1 MKMHFSSK
9 IYIWMS
15 MTKKQKIKAT
25 QVSINSWVNKILY
38 IHTVENYPSL
48 YILTVE
54 NYPSLRHHW
63 LDGHESEW
71 TLAVGDGQ
79 GGLACCDSWGCK
91 SRTRLSNWTELNWTE
106 LKAVLFAVFLGIFT
120 LLSIVAVL
128 VCILLLFIY
137 LIFSCV
143 ESFFLCGLFSSYGY
157 WGLLSRCGVQ
167 AAHCCGFSCCGAQA
181 LGMQASV
188 VSTPRL

>member
-1 MKMHFSSK
+1 MLPLEDSLVVPRNVKHRVTTWPRNSTLRCILKQMKMHFSSK

-79 GGLACCDSWGCK
+79 GGLVCCNSWGCK
-91 SRTRLSNWTELNWTE
+91 ASETTERLNWTE
-106 LKAVLFAVFLGIFT
+106 LKKKWSFDTCYNMAEPSRHYAKWKEPVIKGHFMCD
-120 LLSIVAVL
+120 SIYMK
-128 VCILLLFIY
+128 C
-137 LIFSCV
+137 SK
-143 ESFFLCGLFSSYGY
+143 
-157 WGLLSRCGVQ
+157 
-167 AAHCCGFSCCGAQA
+167 
-181 LGMQASV
+181 
-188 VSTPRL
+188 